1 MTNNKRMRFRNLVA
15 KTGNR
20 KFVIEYDLPEVGC
33 YLRVYENSQCIHDSL
48 QDTEA
53 MAKEEALE
61 QWRVQLN
68 EWNE

>member
-1 MTNNKRMRFRNLVA
+1 M
-15 KTGNR
+15 
-20 KFVIEYDLPEVGC
+20 IEYDLPEVGC